1 MRRGSGTG
9 GRGGVRG
16 LSLVELLVALLLGVV
31 LSFAAM
37 QFYLQSRRNALY
49 DEELA
54 RLQENGRYALRLLAH
69 ELGMAGYLAT
79 LPPGETVRPALSGSA
94 CFDHLLAAATPV
106 ELLDDVDRGGAG
118 AGHVL
123 PADCLPGRQVP
134 GSDVLLTR
142 RTADSP
148 SIAEGERLRSLDSQS
163 LYLGWTAAGGH
174 PTLVRGTGAGAFDE
188 LWEYLP
194 QLLFLRDYS
203 VAPGDGIPTLCRRRP
218 GRSANRMA
226 PTECLVE
233 GIENL
238 QLEFGIDTDADGQ
251 VERFLSAGSPPAL
264 RPARLARIHLL
275 VRSLHPVAGHVDR
288 RAHRLGNTLL
298 APRGDAY
305 LRLVLQTTVLLRNT
319 GVLRL

>member
-1 MRRGSGTG
+1 MRPVPGAG

-54 RLQENGRYALRLLAH
+54 RLQENGRYALRLLVH

-79 LPPGETVRPALSGSA
+79 LPPGEPVTSALAGSG
-94 CFDHLLAAATPV
+94 CFDHLLAAKAPV

-118 AGHVL
+118 AGHAL
-123 PADCLPGRQVP
+123 PADCLPGRHVP

-142 RTADSP
+142 RSADSP
-148 SIAEGERLRSLDSQS
+148 SIAEGERRLSLDSRS
-163 LYLGWTAAGGH
+163 LYLGWAATSH
-174 PTLVRGTGAGAFDE
+174 PTLVRGAGAGAFTE

-203 VAPGDGIPTLCRRRP
+203 VVPGDDIPTLCRRRP

-238 QLEFGIDTDADGQ
+238 QLEFGIDADADGQ
-251 VERFLSAGSPPAL
+251 VERFLSAGSPVAL

-298 APRGDAY
+298 APRRDAY
-305 LRLVLQTTVLLRNT
+305 LRIVLQTTVLLRNS
-319 GVLRL
+319 GILRL

>member
-1 MRRGSGTG
+1 VRHVSGAG
-9 GRGGVRG
+9 ERGGVRG

-37 QFYLQSRRNALY
+37 QFYLQSARRALY

-54 RLQENGRYALRLLAH
+54 RMQENGRYALRYLVR
-69 ELGMAGYLAT
+69 ELGMAGHLAT
-79 LPPGETVRPALSGSA
+79 LPPGETVTSALAGSG
-94 CFDHLLAAATPV
+94 CFDHLLAAGTPV
-106 ELLDDVDRGGAG
+106 ELLDDVDRAGAG
-118 AGHVL
+118 AGHTL
-123 PADCLPGRQVP
+123 PADCLPGRLVP

-142 RTADSP
+142 RSADSA
-148 SIAEGERLRSLDSQS
+148 SIREGERFLSLDSQA
-163 LYLGWTAAGGH
+163 LYLGWAASGSH
-174 PTLVRGTGAGAFDE
+174 PTLVRGSGAGAFGE

-194 QLLFLRDYS
+194 QLLFLRDHS
-203 VAPGDGIPTLCRRRP
+203 VTPGDGIPALCRRRP

-238 QLEFGIDTDADGQ
+238 QLEFGIDADADGQ
-251 VERFLSAGSPPAL
+251 VERFLSAGSPAAL
-264 RPARLARIHLL
+264 RPVRLARVHLL
-275 VRSLHPVAGHVDR
+275 VRSLHPVAGHVER
-288 RAHRLGNTLL
+288 RAHRLGNILV
-298 APRGDAY
+298 APRGDGY